1 MAAKTLN
8 SDAGSAGN
16 PLRENGIRLTPYG
29 CRSRRRRE
37 SWHDCVARSRRAASP
52 LGPDCRVRQGD
63 DRGLEVP
70 VGRPVTMMR
79 QFASPRPKATWMRKP
94 LDVSAVSVQVPK

>member
-16 PLRENGIRLTPYG
+16 PLRENGIRLIPYG

-37 SWHDCVARSRRAASP
+37 R
-52 LGPDCRVRQGD
+52 
-63 DRGLEVP
+63 
-70 VGRPVTMMR
+70 
-79 QFASPRPKATWMRKP
+79 
-94 LDVSAVSVQVPK
+94 VQVPK